1 MSEKWFYVLF
11 KQKEKRRQTV
21 IFLINKPRLSLRKKP
36 RCTFMSKQ
44 FKTKLLDFLV
54 GCFIWSIGELM
65 MKHPNITVAL
75 KRNIFKVK
83 RSKKSCDR
91 WYCSLSALISASS
104 TEFGIT
110 RRDNMKQLKPLHR
123 ACSRWEYCTFILP
136 VAFCI
141 KGTKAEW
148 EGFLVAPSSQQQRQV
163 TEPNRSL
170 CKSQSRRSGKP
181 PPPC

>member
-110 RRDNMKQLKPLHR
+110 RRDNMKQLKPFLLLLQASSRGKWWNRIVACVKVR
-123 ACSRWEYCTFILP
+123 AA
-136 VAFCI
+136 VA
-141 KGTKAEW
+141 E
-148 EGFLVAPSSQQQRQV
+148 
-163 TEPNRSL
+163 
-170 CKSQSRRSGKP
+170 SRRRRVRCNASLIP
-181 PPPC
+181 QRCHTL

>member
-1 MSEKWFYVLF
+1 MFCLNKKKKEDRQLSFLLTSHVYHSE
-11 KQKEKRRQTV
+11 
-21 IFLINKPRLSLRKKP
+21 KKP

-91 WYCSLSALISASS
+91 WYCSLSALISVSS

-110 RRDNMKQLKPLHR
+110 RRDNMKQLKPLRR
-123 ACSRWEYCTFILP
+123 ACSKWEYCTFILP

-163 TEPNRSL
+163 MEPNRSL